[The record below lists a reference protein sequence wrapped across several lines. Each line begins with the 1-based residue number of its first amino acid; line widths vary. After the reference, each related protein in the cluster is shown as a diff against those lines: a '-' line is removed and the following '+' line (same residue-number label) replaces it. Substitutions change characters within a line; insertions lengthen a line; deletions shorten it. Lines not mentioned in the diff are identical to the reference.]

1 VCVCACRVS
10 DGWRLTM
17 VRTGPANYL
26 SLLVH
31 SARME
36 GFVLFD
42 YIPEY
47 PLGTRFAFAFVHF
60 SLPPPPEGL
69 GRDV

>member
-1 VCVCACRVS
+1 VCQQTDSDDYSSLSLSLFLVICAA
-10 DGWRLTM
+10 
-17 VRTGPANYL
+17 GPANYL
-26 SLLVH
+26 SLLVN

-47 PLGTRFAFAFVHF
+47 PVGT
-60 SLPPPPEGL
+60 
-69 GRDV
+69 

>member
-1 VCVCACRVS
+1 
-10 DGWRLTM
+10 M

-47 PLGTRFAFAFVHF
+47 PLGTRFAFAFVPF
-60 SLPPPPEGL
+60 SFPHQGWVVMS
-69 GRDV
+69 DVKRFPLQPFASWASG

>member
-1 VCVCACRVS
+1 
-10 DGWRLTM
+10 M
-17 VRTGPANYL
+17 VRTGPANYM
-26 SLLVH
+26 SLLVN

-47 PLGTRFAFAFVHF
+47 PLGTRFAFAFAFVHF

-69 GRDV
+69 GRGV